1 MIGTVVEF
9 KTHGFLAASK
19 VRSHDDN
26 WSTKRSD
33 NVLQGKNIGSRASN
47 SNYNKA
53 LERRLSLFRQ
63 HSVFGAEDTMISTA
77 ANPESHECKEE
88 VISTAANPESH
99 ECKEEVISV
108 VRLELKSSTTTS
120 EQTQEKSIFIST
132 KICIRR
138 VERYSDENRQNI
150 ETSRENIHDT

>member
-1 MIGTVVEF
+1 
-9 KTHGFLAASK
+9 
-19 VRSHDDN
+19 
-26 WSTKRSD
+26 
-33 NVLQGKNIGSRASN
+33 
-47 SNYNKA
+47 
-53 LERRLSLFRQ
+53 
-63 HSVFGAEDTMISTA
+63 MISTA
-77 ANPESHECKEE
+77 VNPESHECKEE
-88 VISTAANPESH
+88 VISTAANPELH